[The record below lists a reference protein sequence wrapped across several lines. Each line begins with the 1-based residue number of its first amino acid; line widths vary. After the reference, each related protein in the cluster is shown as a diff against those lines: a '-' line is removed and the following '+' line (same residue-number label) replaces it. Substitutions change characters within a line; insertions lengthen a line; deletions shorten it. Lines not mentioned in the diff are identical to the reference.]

1 MNTVSMITE
10 KLEQLAPKA
19 AACDWDNPGLLVG
32 RSDREVSRIYVALD
46 ASCAVVDAAIDA
58 GCDLIVTHHP
68 IIFRGLKSI
77 NDQSALGLKLLD
89 LIRNDVSVFS
99 MHTNFDSCPGGMA
112 DIVCAALGLRKTG
125 LMEPTGFLPK
135 DTQNGA
141 AEGLQLRVV
150 ETEGDVNPDAYG
162 IGFTAEL
169 PELLSAA
176 ELAARVKACFGLPFV
191 QYYDA
196 GMPIRRIACCPGS
209 GRGELKEVLSLGV
222 DAFLS
227 GDMGHHEGLDLCEE
241 GISLLDAGHYGLEHI
256 FVHYIAGFLRT
267 QFPAAEIIEEEL
279 HFPAQI
285 V

>member
-1 MNTVSMITE
+1 MNTVSMIAE

-46 ASCAVVDAAIDA
+46 ATCTVVDAAIDA

-68 IIFRGLKSI
+68 IIFRGVKSI

-169 PELLSAA
+169 PEMLSAA

-227 GDMGHHEGLDLCEE
+227 GDTGHHEGLDLCEE

-267 QFPAAEIIEEEL
+267 QFPEAEIIEEEL

>member
-68 IIFRGLKSI
+68 IIFRGVKSI

-256 FVHYIAGFLRT
+256 FVHYIAGFLRA
-267 QFPAAEIIEEEL
+267 QFPEAEIIEEEL

>member
-1 MNTVSMITE
+1 MNTVSMVTE

-46 ASCAVVDAAIDA
+46 ASGVVVDAAIDA

-68 IIFRGLKSI
+68 IIFRGLKAI

-89 LIRNDVSVFS
+89 LIQNDVSVFS
-99 MHTNFDSCPGGMA
+99 MHTNFDACPGGMA
-112 DIVCAALGLRKTG
+112 DIVCKALGLRKTG
-125 LMEPTGFLPK
+125 LMEADGFLPCAE
-135 DTQNGA
+135 QNGA
-141 AEGLQLRVV
+141 PEGLKMRVV
-150 ETEGDVNPDAYG
+150 ETTEDVNPDAYG

-169 PELLSAA
+169 PRMMTAGEFAA
-176 ELAARVKACFGLPFV
+176 CVKERFGLPFV

-196 GMPIRRIACCPGS
+196 GIPIRRIACCPGS
-209 GRGELKEVLSLGV
+209 GRGELKEVMGLQV

-256 FVHYIAGFLRT
+256 FVHYIADFLRS
-267 QFPAAEIIEEEL
+267 QFPEMEIIEEEL

>member
-10 KLEQLAPKA
+10 KLEQFAPKA

-46 ASCAVVDAAIDA
+46 ASCSVVDAAIDA

-68 IIFRGLKSI
+68 IIFRGVKSI

-256 FVHYIAGFLRT
+256 FVHYIAEFLRT
-267 QFPAAEIIEEEL
+267 QFPEAEIIEEEL

>member
-68 IIFRGLKSI
+68 IIFRGVKSI

-135 DTQNGA
+135 NTQNGA

-267 QFPAAEIIEEEL
+267 QFPEAEIVEEEL

>member
-10 KLEQLAPKA
+10 KLEQFAPKA

-46 ASCAVVDAAIDA
+46 ASCSVVDAAIDA

-68 IIFRGLKSI
+68 IIFRGVKSI

-256 FVHYIAGFLRT
+256 FVHYIAGFLRA
-267 QFPAAEIIEEEL
+267 QFPEAEIIEEEL
-279 HFPAQI
+279 LFPAQI

>member
-68 IIFRGLKSI
+68 IIFRGVKSI

-125 LMEPTGFLPK
+125 VMEPTGFLPK

-169 PELLSAA
+169 PEMLSAA

-256 FVHYIAGFLRT
+256 FVHYIAEFLRT
-267 QFPAAEIIEEEL
+267 QFPEAEIIEEEL